1 MTATDRL
8 WIENSGLDSNEI
20 RENCTPAEAAIA
32 SHGIAIE
39 AAYKASLA
47 ECDGQPYDA
56 AALAAWQEAERIALA
71 NVAAKRAIL
80 ALG

>member
-1 MTATDRL
+1 MTATARL

-20 RENCTPAEAAIA
+20 RENCAPAEAAIA
-32 SHGIAIE
+32 SHGITVD

-56 AALAAWQEAERIALA
+56 AALAAWREAERIALA
-71 NVAAKRAIL
+71 NVADERAIL
-80 ALG
+80 TRA